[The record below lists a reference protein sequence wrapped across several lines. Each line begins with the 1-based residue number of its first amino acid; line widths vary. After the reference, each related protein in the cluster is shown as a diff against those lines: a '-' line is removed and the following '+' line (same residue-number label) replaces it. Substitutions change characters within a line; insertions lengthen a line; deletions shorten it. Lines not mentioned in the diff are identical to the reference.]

1 MALKK
6 FYYLLHPRP
15 VYVIGSGSI
24 KNNEIN
30 FMAASWVMPV
40 AEDIPSICLACE
52 TEQYTTEL
60 IEKYKQFSVN
70 LIDDINLIWKLGTTS
85 GREINKVK
93 EFNLKV
99 ISGKKLDVPIL
110 ENSLAFL
117 EAKVT
122 NKVKVAEVNL
132 YIAEVVNF
140 EGKDL
145 EEYGLK
151 EFWKVPLHKGGKAFV
166 FPEKKLHFIQK

>member
-1 MALKK
+1 MLPKK

-15 VYVIGSGSI
+15 VYVIGSGSFN
-24 KNNEIN
+24 NNEIN

-40 AEDIPSICLACE
+40 AEDIPSICLACDK
-52 TEQYTTEL
+52 EQYTYQL

-85 GREINKVK
+85 GKEINKVK

-99 ISGKKLDVPIL
+99 IRGKILDVPIL

-117 EAKVT
+117 EAKVI
-122 NKVKVAEVNL
+122 NKIDVVEVAL
-132 YIAEVVNF
+132 YIAEVVNYD
-140 EGKDL
+140 GKNLD
-145 EEYGLK
+145 EYGLK
-151 EFWKVPLHKGGKAFV
+151 EFWKIPLHKGGKAFV
-166 FPEKKLHFIQK
+166 FIDKKLYFV

>member
-15 VYVIGSGSI
+15 VYVIGSGSVN
-24 KNNEIN
+24 NNEIN
-30 FMAASWVMPV
+30 FMSASWVMPV
-40 AEDIPSICLACE
+40 AEDIPSICLACDR
-52 TEQYTTEL
+52 EQYSYSL

-85 GREINKVK
+85 GKEINKVK

-99 ISGKKLDVPIL
+99 IKGKKLDVPIL

-117 EAKVT
+117 EAKVF
-122 NKVKVAEVNL
+122 NKIEIAEVTL
-132 YIAEVVNF
+132 YIAEVVNY
-140 EGKDL
+140 EGKNLD
-145 EEYGLK
+145 EYGLK
-151 EFWKVPLHKGGKAFV
+151 EFWKIPLHKGGKAFV
-166 FPEKKLHFIQK
+166 FIDKKLHFV

>member
-15 VYVIGSGSI
+15 AYVIGSGSV

-40 AEDIPSICLACE
+40 AEDVPSICFACDSE
-52 TEQYTTEL
+52 NFTKEL
-60 IEKYKQFSVN
+60 IEKYRQFSVN
-70 LIDDINLIWKLGTTS
+70 LIVDIDLIWKLGTTS
-85 GREINKVK
+85 GKEVNKVE

-117 EAKVT
+117 ETKVINT
-122 NKVKVAEVNL
+122 VKVAEVYL

-140 EGKDL
+140 GGKDL

-151 EFWKVPLHKGGKAFV
+151 EFWRVPLHKGGKAFV